1 MLCKNC
7 GKEIKEGMDY
17 CMECGAPIE
26 EPAVITLT
34 KEQLKAPKKKAEP
47 DAVTGPFFDLSGFV
61 NNLKSSVS
69 MLLAFIGAILLY
81 LSSFSTWLWEQLFDQ
96 KKSANIFDL
105 GNKSGEMYIGKASF
119 LILGI
124 IILIT
129 GLLMLIMSAD
139 PYIRPLKS
147 FGNSEVKRTILKC
160 VPIII
165 SIIIFILI
173 WKNNLYEQAYNNIK
187 NQIDFAKSIGSS
199 SNYTGGRGVG
209 PILYI
214 CGVALYTLS
223 VLFEKKDN

>member
-1 MLCKNC
+1 MQCNNC

-34 KEQLKAPKKKAEP
+34 KENLKATKNKEEP
-47 DAVTGPFFDLSGFV
+47 AAVTGPFFDLSGFV
-61 NNLKSSVS
+61 HSLKTSIS

-81 LSSFSTWLWEQLFDQ
+81 LSSFSTWLWDELFEQ
-96 KKSANIFDL
+96 KKSANIFDM
-105 GNKSGEMYIGKASF
+105 GNKSGEMYIGKSIF
-119 LILGI
+119 LVWGI

-139 PYIRPLKS
+139 SYIRPLKS
-147 FGNSEVKRTILKC
+147 IGNSEVKRTILKC
-160 VPIII
+160 IPIII
-165 SIIIFILI
+165 SIIIFMLI

-187 NQIDFAKSIGSS
+187 NQIDFAKSIGSN

-214 CGVALYTLS
+214 CGVALYSLS
-223 VLFEKKDN
+223 VLFEKKG

>member
-1 MLCKNC
+1 MQCNNC

-34 KEQLKAPKKKAEP
+34 KEDLKATKNKAEP
-47 DAVTGPFFDLSGFV
+47 VATGPFFDLSGFV
-61 NNLKSSVS
+61 NSLKSSVS

-81 LSSFSTWLWEQLFDQ
+81 LSTFSTWLWDQLFEQ
-96 KKSANIFDL
+96 KKSANIFDM
-105 GNKSGEMYIGKASF
+105 GNKSGEMYIGKSSF
-119 LILGI
+119 LLLGI

-129 GLLMLIMSAD
+129 GLLMLIISAD
-139 PYIRPLKS
+139 SYIRPLKS
-147 FGNSEVKRTILKC
+147 IGNSEAKRTILKC
-160 VPIII
+160 IPIII

-187 NQIDFAKSIGSS
+187 IQIDFAKSIGSS

-214 CGVALYTLS
+214 CGVALYALS

>member
-1 MLCKNC
+1 MQCNNC

-34 KEQLKAPKKKAEP
+34 KEDLKATKNKAEP
-47 DAVTGPFFDLSGFV
+47 AAATGPFFDLSGFV
-61 NNLKSSVS
+61 NGLKSSIS
-69 MLLAFIGAILLY
+69 ILLAFIGAIFLY
-81 LSSFSTWLWEQLFDQ
+81 LSTFSTWLWEQLFEQ
-96 KKSANIFDL
+96 KKAANIFDM
-105 GNKSGEMYIGKASF
+105 GNKSGEMYIGKSSF
-119 LILGI
+119 SLFGI

-139 PYIRPLKS
+139 SYIRPLKS
-147 FGNSEVKRTILKC
+147 IGNSEAKRTILKC
-160 VPIII
+160 IPIII

-187 NQIDFAKSIGSS
+187 NQIDFAKNIGSG
-199 SNYTGGRGVG
+199 SNYTGGRGIG

-214 CGVALYTLS
+214 GGVALYALS

>member
-1 MLCKNC
+1 MQCNNC

-34 KEQLKAPKKKAEP
+34 KEDLKVTKKKAEP
-47 DAVTGPFFDLSGFV
+47 AAVTGPFFDLSGFI
-61 NNLKSSVS
+61 NSLKSSVS

-81 LSSFSTWLWEQLFDQ
+81 LSSFSTWLWYQLFEQ
-96 KKSANIFDL
+96 KKSANIFDM
-105 GNKSGEMYIGKASF
+105 GNKSSEMYIGKATF

-124 IILIT
+124 FILIT

-139 PYIRPLKS
+139 SYIRPLKS
-147 FGNSEVKRTILKC
+147 IGNSQTKRTILKC
-160 VPIII
+160 IPIII
-165 SIIIFILI
+165 SIVIFILI

-187 NQIDFAKSIGSS
+187 NQIDFAREIGS
-199 SNYTGGRGVG
+199 SNYTGGRGAG
-209 PILYI
+209 PVLYI
-214 CGVALYTLS
+214 CGVALYAIS